1 MLFVLYQYPAQIK
14 LSPRKSHKK
23 ESKEYKMIQEGRE
36 LVFFTLYSCLLAS
49 GSHTSF
55 STLPPTTNKVVT
67 MPIRIQTK
75 MKEKPTPLKEEE
87 TETTYTNIC
96 YFSSL
101 HFYSEITPNLLQV
114 LRLLTWERTPLAS
127 CHRCSI
133 GIHVLL
139 V

>member
-1 MLFVLYQYPAQIK
+1 MFVLYQYPAQIK

-75 MKEKPTPLKEEE
+75 MKENPTPLKEEE